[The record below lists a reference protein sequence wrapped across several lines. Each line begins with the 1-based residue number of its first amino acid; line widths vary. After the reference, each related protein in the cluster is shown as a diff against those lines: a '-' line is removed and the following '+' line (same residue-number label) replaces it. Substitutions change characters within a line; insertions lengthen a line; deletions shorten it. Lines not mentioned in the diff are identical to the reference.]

1 MEKIT
6 EGKDM
11 KSEQELKEIYINSH
25 HKVTEQFFD
34 ELFELTGDAINEKD
48 ITSNAEK
55 LQGMMKKE
63 IENLDLTVEE
73 KEYIKAHIKSW
84 ATDKELN
91 HDLMRHI
98 FKKLIDNKEKI
109 SNKKV

>member
-1 MEKIT
+1 
-6 EGKDM
+6 M

-25 HKVTEQFFD
+25 HKVTEKFFD
-34 ELFELTGDAINEKD
+34 ELFELTGEAISKKD

-55 LQGMMKKE
+55 LQQSMKKE
-63 IENLDLTVEE
+63 IENLDLTKEE
-73 KEYIKAHIKSW
+73 KDYIKAHIKTW
-84 ATDKELN
+84 ATDDDLN

-109 SNKKV
+109 SDKEV